1 MGVVIEME
9 REREGGGGII
19 MLQLGYM
26 TSFHIVNLF
35 SRQ

>member
-9 REREGGGGII
+9 REREGGGII

>member
-9 REREGGGGII
+9 REREGGII

-26 TSFHIVNLF
+26 TSFPIFNLF
-35 SRQ
+35 SR

>member
-1 MGVVIEME
+1 MGSKW
-9 REREGGGGII
+9 RERGGGGII